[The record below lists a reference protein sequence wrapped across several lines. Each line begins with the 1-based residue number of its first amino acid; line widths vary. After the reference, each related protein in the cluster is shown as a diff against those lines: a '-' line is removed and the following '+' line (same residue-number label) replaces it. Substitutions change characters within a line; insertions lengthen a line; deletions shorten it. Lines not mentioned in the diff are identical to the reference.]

1 MARPP
6 DGPRDGTV
14 TLFGVGLLLVVAA
27 IFLALVALID
37 YVRSGRADSERR
49 NRP

>member
-1 MARPP
+1 M
-6 DGPRDGTV
+6 
-14 TLFGVGLLLVVAA
+14 TLFGIGLLLVVAA